1 VFLDQAGLAKR
12 SWQTCRPYV
21 VNLSLKR
28 VAARLPFVRVNDCPR
43 KITTAPRTCLRRLRE
58 FGTLRAPAGNAF
70 GVTTSRTDR
79 TDADLVAAA
88 AAGDRDAFAAL
99 YLRHHLGVYRFA
111 RTMTGSTTA
120 AEDVTQEVFLA
131 FMQGPDRFDESRGAL
146 STYLFGVARNVSR
159 HRLRKEIRLVAQD
172 DQREGKL
179 QDPDDDPAQVAIR
192 HESSARVRRYIRGLS
207 SRYRE
212 VVILCDLEELTYEDA
227 AKVLGTRVGTV
238 RSRLHRAR
246 QMLAERL
253 MSAGG
258 HRSSDQQGLRWA
270 I

>member
-1 VFLDQAGLAKR
+1 M
-12 SWQTCRPYV
+12 
-21 VNLSLKR
+21 
-28 VAARLPFVRVNDCPR
+28 
-43 KITTAPRTCLRRLRE
+43 
-58 FGTLRAPAGNAF
+58 
-70 GVTTSRTDR
+70 TTSRTDR
-79 TDADLVAAA
+79 SDGDLIAAA

-99 YLRHHLGVYRFA
+99 YQRHHLGVYRFA
-111 RTMTGSTTA
+111 RTMTGSTAA

-131 FMQGPDRFDESRGAL
+131 FMQGLDRFDEDRGSL

-159 HRLRKEIRLVAQD
+159 HRLRKDIRLVGHNN
-172 DQREGKL
+172 EGEGEL

-192 HESSARVRRYIRGLS
+192 LESAARVRRYIGGLS

-212 VVILCDLEELTYEDA
+212 VLILCDLEELSYEDA
-227 AKVLGTRVGTV
+227 AKVLGTPVGTI

-253 MSAGG
+253 MGSGAKRSADK
-258 HRSSDQQGLRWA
+258 RGLRWA